1 MSGLA
6 AILDGAGGPATST
19 AIERMLDASSHRGP
33 SGRAFWTT
41 GEGLSLGYQSFDTAG
56 DAERQP
62 LVHAARGLAIVFDGR
77 LDNREDLVHELGLAD
92 DAVSDARLALEAC
105 AAWGADAPSRLLGDF
120 AWIAWDAAAR
130 RLLAARDHLGV
141 RPLHYAVVDRTVL
154 CATDVAQLLAH
165 PSVSRAPD
173 LATVADYLSLEV
185 RNTSATLFRDVRR
198 VPPGHVLVVEAGRTS
213 LVEYWR
219 PSPRAPIRLRDDREY
234 ADQCREILA
243 RAVGC
248 RLRGPRPVAALLSGG
263 VDSSSIVT
271 VATRLLPERSAG
283 LTPFSLVFPG
293 RPDADER
300 PFIEDV
306 AAQCGLKPVFVE
318 PARVSASTLRR
329 HAAGSHDC
337 PGFASDFGAMSL
349 YEAIRDRGYDVVL
362 TGVAGDYLFGGS
374 TFQYADYLR
383 ELRFAAAVR
392 QFAADRGTASSGWSP
407 LGLIQAGLWPL
418 LPVRVKHALRP
429 LARAV
434 AGVPRPVPW
443 LRLRREP
450 PLPMPDEPRGGS
462 FATEEV
468 TRELASGTHSL
479 FLEAGERVLA
489 GVPLEAR
496 HPFLDVRLVDFA
508 LSIPETQRRRGP
520 IAKYV
525 LRNALRGELPGSV
538 GSRRTK
544 ADFGYVIVEALDS
557 LGGAAFFS
565 RLAIAEAGWVDG
577 RALAAAFG
585 AMRRRLAAGEARY
598 GEDVPS
604 LWIVAAVE
612 LWFEAVCAPPGVTP
626 VRARAII

>member
-1 MSGLA
+1 
-6 AILDGAGGPATST
+6 
-19 AIERMLDASSHRGP
+19 
-33 SGRAFWTT
+33 
-41 GEGLSLGYQSFDTAG
+41 
-56 DAERQP
+56 
-62 LVHAARGLAIVFDGR
+62 
-77 LDNREDLVHELGLAD
+77 
-92 DAVSDARLALEAC
+92 
-105 AAWGADAPSRLLGDF
+105 
-120 AWIAWDAAAR
+120 
-130 RLLAARDHLGV
+130 
-141 RPLHYAVVDRTVL
+141 
-154 CATDVAQLLAH
+154 
-165 PSVSRAPD
+165 
-173 LATVADYLSLEV
+173 
-185 RNTSATLFRDVRR
+185 
-198 VPPGHVLVVEAGRTS
+198 
-213 LVEYWR
+213 
-219 PSPRAPIRLRDDREY
+219 
-234 ADQCREILA
+234 
-243 RAVGC
+243 
-248 RLRGPRPVAALLSGG
+248 VAALLSGG

-283 LTPFSLVFPG
+283 LTPFSLVFQG

-306 AAQCGLKPVFVE
+306 AAHCGLTPVFAE
-318 PARVSASTLRR
+318 PSRVSASALRR
-329 HAAGSHDC
+329 HAAATRDC

-349 YEAIRDRGYDVVL
+349 YEAIRGRGFDVVL

-374 TFQYADYLR
+374 PFQYADYLR
-383 ELRFAAAVR
+383 EFRVLAALRR
-392 QFAADRGTASSGWSP
+392 FAADRGAASSGWSP

-418 LPVRVKHALRP
+418 LPIRVKRALRP

-434 AGVPRPVPW
+434 AGIPRPVPW
-443 LRLRREP
+443 LRLRRDP

-520 IAKYV
+520 ILKYV

-565 RLAIAEAGWVDG
+565 RLAIGEAGWVDG

-585 AMRRRLAAGEARY
+585 AMRRRLAAGDARY

-612 LWFEAVCAPPGVTP
+612 LWFEAACAPAGVTP
-626 VRARAII
+626 VAPRAIM